1 MINKIQGDEMKIV
14 IFNPLLNGSETHLQI
29 SKEKRGLYTVKLE
42 RYTRGYLESK
52 YSLTLTCY
60 SDDLNKD
67 LGSLT
72 EDQARGYYDNGNKID
87 FKTLV
92 F

>member
-1 MINKIQGDEMKIV
+1 MKIV
-14 IFNPLLNGSETHLQI
+14 IFNPLLNGSETHLQV
-29 SKEKRGLYTVKLE
+29 SKEKRDLYTVRLE

-52 YSLTLTCY
+52 YSLTLIY
-60 SDDLNKD
+60 DGDELAKQFN
-67 LGSLT
+67 GLT
-72 EDQARGYYDNGNKID
+72 EDNARGYYDNGNKID